1 MKCNDIIQNLGES
14 GDIPYQVKQGPQP
27 MAMTSP
33 KPTAIVASK
42 KWTAITPDIEARATQ
57 QGFRKVMLSV
67 NRQLVPGL
75 EGGDQQL
82 GSKIIVAPSDF
93 ENMTRTGDAGTA
105 RRPMGVTSAEKTGIG
120 APAMPTREAHYRAKG
135 SQSAYDRDH
144 ASSVSGMGRPE
155 RDMSDEANLLYIYK
169 DGKLRQKMVS
179 NSNEREARQMGFR
192 DTAEQALRLH
202 GIIRSKFDPKKFVQ
216 NVGGKWVPVN
226 PFGDTESVAEGHEDR
241 TSYQVAKILADKG
254 VKYAPELEG
263 KIINAIGLVMIQE
276 LGMDKKLVRNII
288 SRDDD
293 FLADTLSELHHMT
306 KGLDEGKTTKAE
318 APKPRN
324 FVAKNAKMGG
334 AGQHADK
341 KKAQKQG
348 VVKHKKALAEEEISQ
363 GSIKTVT
370 PQGGVEIVSK
380 DPNDP
385 IKSQTVDQK
394 FLIKDPKSGSLML
407 NKTAMTATGPGQ
419 TGAEENPIK
428 PGAPVSVVSAEDVHA
443 VGSHQ
448 GAHGDEVTDTNTQSP
463 IGGDQEHDEITKLL
477 VSKLRQLAGMTDEG
491 VSFNGVTQHDNGD
504 MSYNQ
509 GPLSMRKNKDGSS
522 DMSATIGDTT
532 ARVQQ
537 NPIGVKT
544 MTAQGPHADAINSV
558 DASAERKGV
567 DPKKFAK
574 FQQGI
579 PAPTSEALNA
589 MLRIAGLK

>member
-33 KPTAIVASK
+33 KPTAIVPSN
-42 KWTAITPDIEARATQ
+42 KWTAITPEIELKATA
-57 QGFRKVMLSV
+57 QGFRKVMLKV
-67 NRQLVPGL
+67 NGQLVPGL

-120 APAMPTREAHYRAKG
+120 APPMPAKEGYG
-135 SQSAYDRDH
+135 SNYDSNR
-144 ASSVSGMGRPE
+144 SGFGRPK
-155 RDMSDEANLLYIYK
+155 RDMSDESNLLYIYK

-192 DTAEQALRLH
+192 DTPEQALRLH

-226 PFGDTESVAEGHEDR
+226 PFGDTESMAEGHEDR

-276 LGMDKKLVRNII
+276 LGMDKKIVRNII

-306 KGLDEGKTTKAE
+306 KDLSEGKKE

-334 AGQHADK
+334 AGQHKDK

-348 VVKHKKALAEEEISQ
+348 DVKHKKALAEEEIKQ
-363 GSIKTVT
+363 ANIKTIT

-443 VGSHQ
+443 VGAHQ

-477 VSKLRQLAGMTDEG
+477 VSKLRQLAGMTDEE

-544 MTAQGPHADAINSV
+544 MTAQGPQADAINSV

>member
-1 MKCNDIIQNLGES
+1 MKRNDIIQRLDES
-14 GDIPYQVKQGPQP
+14 SDIPYQVKQGPQP
-27 MAMTSP
+27 MAMTTP

-42 KWTAITPDIEARATQ
+42 LWTAITPEIEAKATA
-57 QGFRKVMLSV
+57 QGFRKVMLKV
-67 NRQLVPGL
+67 NNQLVPGL
-75 EGGDQQL
+75 EGGDQVL

-105 RRPMGVTSAEKTGIG
+105 RRPMGVQSAEKTGIG
-120 APAMPTREAHYRAKG
+120 APPMPAKEGYG
-135 SQSAYDRDH
+135 SNYDSNR
-144 ASSVSGMGRPE
+144 SGFGRPK

-192 DTAEQALRLH
+192 DTPEQALRLH

-276 LGMDKKLVRNII
+276 LGMDKKIVRNII

-306 KGLDEGKTTKAE
+306 QGLSEGKTTKAE

-334 AGQHADK
+334 AGQHKDK

-348 VVKHKKALAEEEISQ
+348 DVKHKKALAEEEIKQ
-363 GSIKTVT
+363 ANIKTVT

-394 FLIKDPKSGSLML
+394 FLIKDPKTGSLML

-443 VGSHQ
+443 VGAHQ
-448 GAHGDEVTDTNTQSP
+448 GAHGDEVTDINTQSP

-477 VSKLRQLAGMTDEG
+477 VSKLRQLAGMTDED

-504 MSYNQ
+504 MTYSQ
-509 GPLSMRKNKDGSS
+509 GPLTTRQNKDGSS
-522 DMSATIGDTT
+522 DTTATIGDTT

-544 MTAQGPHADAINSV
+544 MTAQGPGADAINSV

-574 FQQGI
+574 FQQQN
-579 PAPTSEALNA
+579 PAATSEALDA

>member
-42 KWTAITPDIEARATQ
+42 KWTAITPEIEAKATQ
-57 QGFRKVMLSV
+57 QGFRKVMLMV
-67 NRQLVPGL
+67 NKQMVPGL
-75 EGGDQQL
+75 EGGDQVL

-105 RRPMGVTSAEKTGIG
+105 RRPMGVQSAEKTGIG
-120 APAMPTREAHYRAKG
+120 APPMPAKEGYG
-135 SQSAYDRDH
+135 SNYDSNR
-144 ASSVSGMGRPE
+144 SGFGRPE
-155 RDMSDEANLLYIYK
+155 RDMSDESNLLYIYK

-179 NSNEREARQMGFR
+179 NNNEREARQMGFR
-192 DTAEQALRLH
+192 DTAEQALRVH

-226 PFGDTESVAEGHEDR
+226 PYGDNESVAEGHEDR

-254 VKYAPELEG
+254 IKYAPALED
-263 KIINAIGLVMIQE
+263 KIINAIGLVMVQE

-288 SRDDD
+288 GRDED
-293 FLADTLSELHHMT
+293 FLADTLSELQHMT
-306 KGLDEGKTTKAE
+306 KGLSEGKTE
-318 APKPRN
+318 ATKPRN

-334 AGQHADK
+334 AGQHKDK

-348 VVKHKKALAEEEISQ
+348 DVKHKKALAEEEISQ
-363 GSIKTVT
+363 GSIKSVT

-407 NKTAMTATGPGQ
+407 NKTAMTASGPGQ
-419 TGAEENPIK
+419 QGLDQNPIK

-443 VGSHQ
+443 VDAHQ
-448 GAHGDEVTDTNTQSP
+448 DIHGGEVTDTNTQSP

-477 VSKLRQLAGMTDEG
+477 VSKLRQLAGMTDED
-491 VSFNGVTQHDNGD
+491 VSFNGVTQHSNGD

-537 NPIGVKT
+537 NPLGVKT
-544 MTAQGPHADAINSV
+544 MTAQGPDADAINSV

>member
-1 MKCNDIIQNLGES
+1 
-14 GDIPYQVKQGPQP
+14 
-27 MAMTSP
+27 
-33 KPTAIVASK
+33 
-42 KWTAITPDIEARATQ
+42 
-57 QGFRKVMLSV
+57 
-67 NRQLVPGL
+67 
-75 EGGDQQL
+75 L

-93 ENMTRTGDAGTA
+93 ENMTRTGDAGTM
-105 RRPMGVTSAEKTGIG
+105 RRPMGVQSAEKTGIG
-120 APAMPTREAHYRAKG
+120 APPMPAKEGYG
-135 SQSAYDRDH
+135 SNYDSNR
-144 ASSVSGMGRPE
+144 SGFGRPK
-155 RDMSDEANLLYIYK
+155 RDMSDESNLLYIYK

-179 NSNEREARQMGFR
+179 NNDEREARQMGFR
-192 DTAEQALRLH
+192 DTPEQALRVH

-226 PFGDTESVAEGHEDR
+226 PYGDTESVAEGHEDR

-263 KIINAIGLVMIQE
+263 KIINAIGLVMIEE

-293 FLADTLSELHHMT
+293 FLADTLNELHHMT
-306 KGLDEGKTTKAE
+306 TGLSEGKKE

-334 AGQHADK
+334 AGQHKDK

-348 VVKHKKALAEEEISQ
+348 DVKHKKALAEEEIKQ
-363 GSIKTVT
+363 ANIKTIT

-419 TGAEENPIK
+419 TGAAENPIK

-443 VGSHQ
+443 IDAHQ
-448 GAHGDEVTDTNTQSP
+448 GAHGDEETSTNTQSP

-477 VSKLRQLAGMTDEG
+477 VSKLRQLAG
-491 VSFNGVTQHDNGD
+491 
-504 MSYNQ
+504 
-509 GPLSMRKNKDGSS
+509 L
-522 DMSATIGDTT
+522 
-532 ARVQQ
+532 
-537 NPIGVKT
+537 
-544 MTAQGPHADAINSV
+544 
-558 DASAERKGV
+558 
-567 DPKKFAK
+567 
-574 FQQGI
+574 
-579 PAPTSEALNA
+579 
-589 MLRIAGLK
+589 